1 MKITKTRMKQ
11 IIKEEVESS
20 ELISET
26 KWFDILNAEEKEQM
40 KQHVDGAM
48 ASDSESTEQREE
60 RLKDL
65 IKKFDAEL
73 EAFVQ
78 QDSDSLEEKIKPVG
92 DGKYK
97 ATTDTGKELSKSPKT
112 KEDALKQLAAVK
124 ISQ

>member
-26 KWFDILNAEEKEQM
+26 EWFDILNAEEKGQM
-40 KQHVDGAM
+40 KQHVDGVM
-48 ASDSESTEQREE
+48 ASDSESTESTEQRDK

-112 KEDALKQLAAVK
+112 KEDV
-124 ISQ
+124 